1 MAKNPH
7 VSISLTG
14 LAMAV
19 FLFSSSLQAA
29 QGGAEKKKE
38 VSEYYYDVPV
48 RRLVYRPAGGGDE
61 HGGSVRAVRAVHGVP
76 VLRVVEREQLRGR
89 SVLLRHRLQHPRQA
103 LRRLRLLPPHL
114 RLRRHQLHQ
123 PPAMTDTS

>member
-29 QGGAEKKKE
+29 QGGAEKKTE

-48 RRLVYRPAGGGDE
+48 RRLVYRPAAAAMSTEAAYEPFELCMGCRCCASSNASSCVDAQCCYAIDCNIPGKPF
-61 HGGSVRAVRAVHGVP
+61 GVCAF
-76 VLRVVEREQLRGR
+76 
-89 SVLLRHRLQHPRQA
+89 S
-103 LRRLRLLPPHL
+103 PHTCDCAATNCTN
-114 RLRRHQLHQ
+114 HQ
-123 PPAMTDTS
+123 P

>member
-61 HGGSVRAVRAVHGVP
+61 HGGSVLQR
-76 VLRVVEREQLRGR
+76 
-89 SVLLRHRLQHPRQA
+89 LLRLDAYAQGSKK
-103 LRRLRLLPPHL
+103 RRLFVFDGFQH
-114 RLRRHQLHQ
+114 
-123 PPAMTDTS
+123 D